1 MRSALT
7 SAAVL
12 ARPSSLLS
20 SSSLLRS
27 TRTPA
32 FLPSIRLSSTDAVA
46 AAAAPSASTTTTTT
60 TTATTTQAPAARPYL
75 VGLTA
80 GNQYPV
86 YGRTKAAGSS
96 KFTVVKKVEGNRKAF
111 ARDLAREAGFPA
123 DEVKLNPVTGHVQI
137 KGFHVEKVK
146 AWLSNT
152 LGNAAKPSTTATTA

>member
-7 SAAVL
+7 SVAAL

-20 SSSLLRS
+20 SFLRS

-32 FLPSIRLSSTDAVA
+32 FLPSIRLSSTDAA
-46 AAAAPSASTTTTTT
+46 ATAAAAPPASTTTTTT
-60 TTATTTQAPAARPYL
+60 TTASTTQAPVARPYL

-111 ARDLAREAGFPA
+111 AQDLAREAGFPA

>member
-7 SAAVL
+7 SAAAL

-20 SSSLLRS
+20 SSSFLRS

-32 FLPSIRLSSTDAVA
+32 FLPSIRLSSTDAA
-46 AAAAPSASTTTTTT
+46 AAAAASSATTTT
-60 TTATTTQAPAARPYL
+60 TTASTTQAPVARPYL

-111 ARDLAREAGFPA
+111 AQDLAREAGFPA

-152 LGNAAKPSTTATTA
+152 LGNAAKPSATATTV